1 MLQFADLLREHQSLV
16 YSLACHAL
24 GDRAAAEDLTQEVFL
39 ALYEHLEELESAEHA
54 KAWLLRVAANR
65 SIDEIRKRRYRR
77 GPPLEA
83 AEPAAEGSQEDEV
96 LRAQVR
102 RMVARLP
109 ARARTMIIL
118 RYQEDLGLAEIARV
132 LDLPVQTVK
141 SRLHRSVNLLRER
154 MARGLS
160 GVRAGRRV

>member
-1 MLQFADLLREHQSLV
+1 MLQFADLLREHQSMV
-16 YSLACHAL
+16 YSLAYHAL

-39 ALYEHLEELESAEHA
+39 ALFEHLDKLESAEHA
-54 KAWLLRVAANR
+54 KAWLMRVAANR
-65 SIDEIRKRRYRR
+65 SIDEIRKRRYRS

-83 AEPAAEGSQEDEV
+83 AEPAEAGAQEDWV
-96 LRAQVR
+96 LRSQVR

-118 RYQEDLGLAEIARV
+118 RYQEDLGPAEIARA

-141 SRLHRSVNLLRER
+141 SRLHRSLNLLRGR
-154 MARGLS
+154 MARGLA
-160 GVRAGRRV
+160 GVRAGRRA